1 MLYLNEVKTM
11 KIDELISIAQKQYP
25 QEKIPSVEVLK
36 KESVLLKK
44 ENLSRKDNFNY
55 QGIYIL
61 CNKKDDVVYIGSA
74 YVQTVHKRLLQYT
87 SSKDTGNSLISDI
100 IDMGLAKDNSAAMEY
115 IKNLRIYAFPNDSLE
130 YMLIKTTNV
139 GIINKVGNSEE
150 S

>member
-1 MLYLNEVKTM
+1 M

-115 IKNLRIYAFPNDSLE
+115 IKNLRTYAFPNDSLE

-139 GIINKVGNSEE
+139 GIINKVGISEE

>member
-25 QEKIPSVEVLK
+25 QEEIPSVEVLK

-44 ENLSRKDNFNY
+44 ENLSWKDNFNY

-61 CNKKDDVVYIGSA
+61 CNEKDEVVYIGSA
-74 YVQTVHKRLLQYT
+74 YVRTVHKRLLQYT
-87 SSKDTGNSLISDI
+87 SSNDTGNSLITDI
-100 IDMGLAKDNSAAMEY
+100 IYMGLAKGKSDAMEY

-130 YMLIKTTNV
+130 YKLIKETKI
-139 GIINKVGNSEE
+139 GIVNKVGTADE

>member
-1 MLYLNEVKTM
+1 M
-11 KIDELISIAQKQYP
+11 KIDELVSIAQEQYS
-25 QEKIPSVEVLK
+25 QEKIPSVEDLK
-36 KESVLLKK
+36 KESVLLKR
-44 ENLSRKDNFNY
+44 ENLYHKNNFNY

-61 CNKKDDVVYIGSA
+61 CNKIDDVVYIGSA

-100 IDMGLAKDNSAAMEY
+100 IDMGLAEDDSAAMEY

-139 GIINKVGNSEE
+139 GIINKVGISEE